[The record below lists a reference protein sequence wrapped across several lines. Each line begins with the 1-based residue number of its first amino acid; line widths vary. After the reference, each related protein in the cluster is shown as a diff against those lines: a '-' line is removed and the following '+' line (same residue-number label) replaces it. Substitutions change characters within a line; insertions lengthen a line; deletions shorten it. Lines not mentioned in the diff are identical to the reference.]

1 MIGPLLLALAP
12 LLLGVSLLLFRKGL
26 YKRSEQRILQRLGQ
40 ALQVVRSGNAR
51 RDWLEPMLQRAGLG
65 ASDWQPQRWLFAWL
79 GLVLL
84 ALLAGGWIAALMVLV
99 SMPLLGYFTLSA
111 LYRRRVRQ
119 LVEQLPALLDYSVR
133 SLKAGRTLNDAVLGG
148 IDGTREPLRSTMTR
162 VRRNVQLGVPL
173 DDAVNEFAELYD
185 QDELRLFAMG
195 LRINQRYGGNTSELM
210 ENLIKLIR
218 EREQGARQ
226 LKAMTGETR
235 ITAMILGAL
244 PLCMAGYFLMANP
257 RYLLAMWQDSA
268 GQLMLLLAFA
278 LQVLGCLVLWRMMRS
293 L

>member
-1 MIGPLLLALAP
+1 MIGPLLLALSP

-65 ASDWQPQRWLFAWL
+65 ASDWQPQRWLLAWL